1 MLISETLSL
10 SFLLIE
16 GVVCGS
22 IRDLTVVI
30 VALVV
35 VTVTVFRVTLFVV
48 TIVGGV
54 LGVLKLGVVITVV
67 LLEVVV
73 GLVTVV
79 GVCLVSTDGAGVVID
94 SVLPSVW
101 GVTVVFMGTSS
112 AYIIRDEAESKAKFA
127 APSLDSVT
135 PDVVWSSLVSAE
147 RALLSA
153 LLSLS

>member
-1 MLISETLSL
+1 VLISETLSL

-16 GVVCGS
+16 GVV
-22 IRDLTVVI
+22 RDLTVVI
-30 VALVV
+30 IALVV
-35 VTVTVFRVTLFVV
+35 VTVAVLGVTFLVVV
-48 TIVGGV
+48 TIGGV
-54 LGVLKLGVVITVV
+54 LGVLKLGVVIKVV

-73 GLVTVV
+73 GLVAVV
-79 GVCLVSTDGAGVVID
+79 GVCLFSTDGAGVVID

-101 GVTVVFMGTSS
+101 GATVVFMGTSS
-112 AYIIRDEAESKAKFA
+112 AYIMRDEAESKAEFA

-135 PDVVWSSLVSAE
+135 SDVFWSSLVPAE